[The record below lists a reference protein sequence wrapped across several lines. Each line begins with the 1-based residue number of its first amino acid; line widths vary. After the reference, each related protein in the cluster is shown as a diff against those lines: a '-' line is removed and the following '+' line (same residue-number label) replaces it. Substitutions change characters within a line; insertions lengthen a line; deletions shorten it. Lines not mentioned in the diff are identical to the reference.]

1 MRPPGPH
8 SSVLLLLAASAF
20 AKPLEIASAH
30 YQLWTTAPP
39 ARAKQALEAAEAL
52 HSSWTA
58 WASPGKSAHVTRH
71 KLRLFASRD
80 EMRRALPGLHWAE
93 AIYHDGLCD
102 QYDDRFAE
110 KPWQWLVHEATH
122 QLAHED
128 SRLLLPRWAN
138 EGLACLFNTSRIAKG
153 RVILGSVEPETYP
166 VWWLRRT
173 PPSGNMER
181 DLRNGLLVAP
191 STILEKETDAVDIHL
206 SVNAH
211 YMSWWSLAH
220 FLNATDSV
228 AWKDWILRD
237 GTRRGFA
244 KRFGSARALDAKWY
258 AHVLALTDS
267 ARKH

>member
-1 MRPPGPH
+1 MHRLRRIA
-8 SSVLLLLAASAF
+8 LLLVATTAF

-30 YQLWTTAPP
+30 YQMWSTAPQ
-39 ARAKQALEAAEAL
+39 ARARQALDAAEAL
-52 HSSWTA
+52 HTSWVAWTGTA
-58 WASPGKSAHVTRH
+58 KPAHAQRH

-80 EMRRALPGLHWAE
+80 EMRRTLPGLHWAE

-110 KPWQWLVHEATH
+110 QPWQWLVHEATH

-128 SRLLLPRWAN
+128 SKLLLPRWAN
-138 EGLACLFNTSRIAKG
+138 EGLACLFNTSRISKG
-153 RVILGSVEPETYP
+153 RVLVGSVEPETYP

-173 PPSGNMER
+173 PPSGNMAR
-181 DLRNGLLVAP
+181 DLHDGLLVAP
-191 STILEKETDAVDIHL
+191 SAILEKETDAVDIHL

-228 AWKDWILRD
+228 AWKDWILHD
-237 GTRRGFA
+237 GTRQGFA
-244 KRFGSARALDAKWY
+244 KRFGPARGLDAKWY
-258 AHVLALTDS
+258 AHVLALADS
-267 ARKH
+267 AKDR